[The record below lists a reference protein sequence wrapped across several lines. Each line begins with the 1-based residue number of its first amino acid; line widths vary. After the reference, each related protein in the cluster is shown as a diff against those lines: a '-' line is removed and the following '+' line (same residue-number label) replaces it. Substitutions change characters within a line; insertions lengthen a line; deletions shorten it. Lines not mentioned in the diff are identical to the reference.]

1 MIDPASH
8 VNLIF
13 DIDEQLVDARTTFRS
28 NLTRHLHEWWA
39 GVPNGPPR
47 RKDFDITEHPS
58 LAANI
63 FVVECRPDGDFVFRL
78 LGDEVIHIIGRNRTG
93 EVLKPGAVGEYGH
106 GLFDY
111 YTRVARIRACMKC
124 IGYLKFQDSNVAR
137 FESIDCP
144 LIDDDGSRVSRIIG
158 VMDTLEPAALP

>member
-1 MIDPASH
+1 MSDPANN

-13 DIDEQLVDARTTFRS
+13 DIDEQVVDARTTFRS
-28 NLTRHLHEWWA
+28 ALARHLYEWWA
-39 GVPNGPPR
+39 GHKNGPPR
-47 RKDFDITEHPS
+47 RKDFNITDHAL

-63 FVVECRPDGDFVFRL
+63 FVVECRPTGEFSFRL

-93 EVLKPGAVGEYGH
+93 EILKPGAIGEYGH
-106 GLFDY
+106 ELFEY
-111 YTRVARIRACMKC
+111 YNKIVRTRACMRC

-144 LIDDDGSRVSRIIG
+144 LVDDDGKVTRIIG
-158 VMDTLEPAALP
+158 IMDKLEPTALP